1 MVRSIEVIKAIL
13 DKKQFGN
20 GYEFISTPVWYSTTV
35 DVPEGTAEAVTKLIK
50 NFYTV
55 QMWLDS
61 CYDSSRAGLAT
72 PEMPNEIK
80 EILWPVTAP
89 VEPESAKQPKK
100 RASAAASNTPSP
112 KA

>member
-50 NFYTV
+50 N
-55 QMWLDS
+55 
-61 CYDSSRAGLAT
+61 
-72 PEMPNEIK
+72 
-80 EILWPVTAP
+80 
-89 VEPESAKQPKK
+89 
-100 RASAAASNTPSP
+100 TPSP